1 MTKGYTSCRRVTQ
14 SVADYYATLTPE
26 QLHTMREL
34 LDFVVAEFPQ
44 LEVKIAWNKPHVHVQ
59 GKYVL
64 GVDAARK
71 HLMFHPWSVPVFER
85 FLPRLTGYVTGKR
98 TFQIPLG
105 WQLDQALIRDIVT
118 AQLAEMA

>member
-1 MTKGYTSCRRVTQ
+1 MPSRYA
-14 SVADYYATLTPE
+14 SVAEYYATLTPE

-34 LDFVVAEFPQ
+34 LDFIIAEFPQ
-44 LEVKIAWNKPHVHVQ
+44 LEIKIAWNKPHVHRNGQ
-59 GKYVL
+59 YVL

-71 HLMFHPWSVPVFER
+71 HLMFHPWSVPVFEH

-105 WQLDQALIRDIVT
+105 WQLDHTLIRDIVT

>member
-1 MTKGYTSCRRVTQ
+1 MPSRYA
-14 SVADYYATLTPE
+14 SVDEYYALLTPE

-34 LDFVVAEFPQ
+34 ITFVLNEFPQ
-44 LEVKIAWNKPHVHVQ
+44 LDVKIAWNKPHVHLN
-59 GKYVL
+59 GKYVF

-105 WQLDQALIRDIVT
+105 WQIDKALIRDIVA
-118 AQLAEMA
+118 AQLADMA

>member
-1 MTKGYTSCRRVTQ
+1 MPSRYA
-14 SVADYYATLTPE
+14 SVADYYATLAPA

-34 LDFVVAEFPQ
+34 LDFVIAEFPQ
-44 LEVKIAWNKPHVHVQ
+44 LDVKIAWNKPHVHRN
-59 GKYVL
+59 GHYVL

>member
-1 MTKGYTSCRRVTQ
+1 
-14 SVADYYATLTPE
+14 
-26 QLHTMREL
+26 
-34 LDFVVAEFPQ
+34 
-44 LEVKIAWNKPHVHVQ
+44 
-59 GKYVL
+59 
-64 GVDAARK
+64 
-71 HLMFHPWSVPVFER
+71 VPVFER

>member
-1 MTKGYTSCRRVTQ
+1 MPSRYA
-14 SVADYYATLTPE
+14 SVAEYYATLTPA

-44 LEVKIAWNKPHVHVQ
+44 LEVKIAWNKPHVHLQ

-105 WQLDQALIRDIVT
+105 WQLDHTLIRDIVT